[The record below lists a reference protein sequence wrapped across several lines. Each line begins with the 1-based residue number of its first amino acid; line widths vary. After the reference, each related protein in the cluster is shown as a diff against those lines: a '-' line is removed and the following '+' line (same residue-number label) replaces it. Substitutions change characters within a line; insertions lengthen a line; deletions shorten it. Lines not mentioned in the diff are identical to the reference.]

1 MIRRVT
7 IKNFKRF
14 PEHRFELADS
24 VVLAGPNNSGKSTL
38 LQAIATWK
46 LGLDRWIA
54 QRKGNKKSRAV
65 RRSGVSITRADFIPV
80 PLREMNLLWEDR
92 RVSGGSG
99 EPRLI
104 EIIVEGH

>member
-65 RRSGVSITRADFIPV
+65 KRSKDLYLLANLMTREEIHPEV
-80 PLREMNLLWEDR
+80 HRKLDR
-92 RVSGGSG
+92 IAAILKPTQG
-99 EPRLI
+99 ESLP
-104 EIIVEGH
+104 